1 MNNNASPALLQACAL
16 VCSIL
21 GCQAPASGVEHL
33 QLEGL
38 YSQHPHLSVAPIQH
52 PQFIKLLISSKWVQH
67 GLSRCHAH
75 LIMVCRA
82 CCAITCILMPCCPP
96 FPDAAGIFTPTKV
109 LPSDA
114 IAAAIELLARATS
127 CRDQGFDGQDSG
139 AQHELGEEGT
149 EEEAAAAA
157 RMDTTREALQAALDT
172 AQRALTKT
180 GLQDAMV
187 IYQVECGKSMGL
199 ACWLVMA
206 LTQHV
211 SRVTF

>member
-1 MNNNASPALLQACAL
+1 MPCTFDYGVSCMLCTTHYNNLMT
-16 VCSIL
+16 VI
-21 GCQAPASGVEHL
+21 
-33 QLEGL
+33 
-38 YSQHPHLSVAPIQH
+38 
-52 PQFIKLLISSKWVQH
+52 FITSHNDNKITV
-67 GLSRCHAH
+67 
-75 LIMVCRA
+75 
-82 CCAITCILMPCCPP
+82 ITCIWIPCCPS

-199 ACWLVMA
+199 ACWLVIA

-211 SRVTF
+211 ARVTSQNLVLQPHLLPMA